1 MLSDLLIGPSSTFQH
16 GNRKLHRRQLP
27 RNLSP
32 VFRIM
37 KRHPAPAERNHTL
50 RDPLIRLRI
59 PVPDTSLDQPSQ
71 KPMMLNKRLQKP
83 IHLRQLPAPEH
94 LLLRLL
100 LMLSVDRT
108 HRHHTVDIR
117 HTDRI
122 RPLRHKQSSLT
133 HPISTPY
140 LPVKISMVSHHI
152 RGKKPQ
158 PLRKHP
164 AVLPKSRHPIR
175 RQMKQNRPH
184 IPRQKTGRINI
195 LRNLLLH
202 SNLHTGLDSLHPPLS
217 RRHIPQRQI
226 RIPIQNTRR
235 KLQLNNPAGQI
246 PPRDLTTL
254 LRLPRK
260 IKKLSP
266 RNIPQI
272 HIHKP
277 LNNLPSPPRL
287 KRRIQKRQNHII
299 THTLHS
305 PPKPRQP
312 PKDHPQNQTN
322 KPPKPSHKP
331 HQHTS
336 EAHHTPLINTHPK
349 LISQV
354 TSAHIRSSSHNPHH
368 HTSEALLSSPTKQ
381 SPKLRISIN
390 QSIRPTI
397 FFHNYNPKYSK
408 NKFKYYTKTPHPIQN
423 SLYPQ
428 SPHDKTQKTHPTHIQ
443 RSADATPFPNTPQGN
458 SAPAAIQRSADSPP
472 PPGKPPLPHTPKPE
486 RTDCQQGGCMVG
498 TRCVGVS
505 RWSYLAPEA
514 PGGKVLCGHKPQSK
528 PHLSEP
534 GTHQRT
540 WRVMGRP
547 ARQAPQT
554 PSMTRRNDR
563 TRHDHA
569 AAPLA
574 DCPFVPPFIPQKK
587 SPQAQTPRN
596 SPKTKQHHLLRSFL
610 SSLSSRSAR
619 AFSLNVFTLSSLRPC
634 SIP

>member
-1 MLSDLLIGPSSTFQH
+1 
-16 GNRKLHRRQLP
+16 
-27 RNLSP
+27 
-32 VFRIM
+32 
-37 KRHPAPAERNHTL
+37 
-50 RDPLIRLRI
+50 
-59 PVPDTSLDQPSQ
+59 
-71 KPMMLNKRLQKP
+71 MMLNKRLQKP

-94 LLLRLL
+94 LLLCLL
-100 LMLSVDRT
+100 LMLPVDRT
-108 HRHHTVDIR
+108 HRHHTMDIR

-122 RPLRHKQSSLT
+122 RPLRHKQSSLP

-140 LPVKISMVSHHI
+140 LPVKISMVRHHI

-202 SNLHTGLDSLHPPLS
+202 SNLHTGLDPLHPPLS

-299 THTLHS
+299 THTTHS

-312 PKDHPQNQTN
+312 PKDRPQNQTT

-349 LISQV
+349 LFSQATSTHIRSSSLKPHQHTSEAYLSTLISTHPKLFSQPS
-354 TSAHIRSSSHNPHH
+354 SAHIRSSSLKSHISTHPKLISQPSSAHIRSSSLKPHQ

-390 QSIRPTI
+390 QSISQPIRPTI
-397 FFHNYNPKYSK
+397 FFHNYNPKSSK
-408 NKFKYYTKTPHPIQN
+408 NKFKYYTKTLQYIQT
-423 SLYPQ
+423 SLY
-428 SPHDKTQKTHPTHIQ
+428 SPIPSRQTAKKLTPPTSSAAPMPHHLPADHKETQPLQ
-443 RSADATPFPNTPQGN
+443 PSSAALMAHPFPANH
-458 SAPAAIQRSADSPP
+458 
-472 PPGKPPLPHTPKPE
+472 HTSHPKN
-486 RTDCQQGGCMVG
+486 QNG
-498 TRCVGVS
+498 
-505 RWSYLAPEA
+505 
-514 PGGKVLCGHKPQSK
+514 
-528 PHLSEP
+528 
-534 GTHQRT
+534 
-540 WRVMGRP
+540 
-547 ARQAPQT
+547 QT
-554 PSMTRRNDR
+554 ASG
-563 TRHDHA
+563 A
-569 AAPLA
+569 AAWSGPGA
-574 DCPFVPPFIPQKK
+574 
-587 SPQAQTPRN
+587 SE
-596 SPKTKQHHLLRSFL
+596 
-610 SSLSSRSAR
+610 
-619 AFSLNVFTLSSLRPC
+619 
-634 SIP
+634 

>member
-1 MLSDLLIGPSSTFQH
+1 MFY
-16 GNRKLHRRQLP
+16 
-27 RNLSP
+27 
-32 VFRIM
+32 
-37 KRHPAPAERNHTL
+37 
-50 RDPLIRLRI
+50 
-59 PVPDTSLDQPSQ
+59 
-71 KPMMLNKRLQKP
+71 LNG
-83 IHLRQLPAPEH
+83 ID

-100 LMLSVDRT
+100 LMLPIDRT

-122 RPLRHKQSSLT
+122 RPIRHKQSSLP

-140 LPVKISMVSHHI
+140 LPVKISMVRHHI

-322 KPPKPSHKP
+322 KPPKPSHRP

-349 LISQV
+349 LISQA
-354 TSAHIRSSSHNPHH
+354 TSAHIQSSSLKSHK
-368 HTSEALLSSPTKQ
+368 TV
-381 SPKLRISIN
+381 
-390 QSIRPTI
+390 
-397 FFHNYNPKYSK
+397 
-408 NKFKYYTKTPHPIQN
+408 TKTPDINQPVN
-423 SLYPQ
+423 Q
-428 SPHDKTQKTHPTHIQ
+428 STNQANHL
-443 RSADATPFPNTPQGN
+443 FP
-458 SAPAAIQRSADSPP
+458 
-472 PPGKPPLPHTPKPE
+472 
-486 RTDCQQGGCMVG
+486 
-498 TRCVGVS
+498 
-505 RWSYLAPEA
+505 
-514 PGGKVLCGHKPQSK
+514 
-528 PHLSEP
+528 
-534 GTHQRT
+534 
-540 WRVMGRP
+540 
-547 ARQAPQT
+547 
-554 PSMTRRNDR
+554 
-563 TRHDHA
+563 
-569 AAPLA
+569 
-574 DCPFVPPFIPQKK
+574 
-587 SPQAQTPRN
+587 
-596 SPKTKQHHLLRSFL
+596 
-610 SSLSSRSAR
+610 
-619 AFSLNVFTLSSLRPC
+619 
-634 SIP
+634 

>member
-1 MLSDLLIGPSSTFQH
+1 MLSYILIAPSPTCQH

-37 KRHPAPAERNHTL
+37 KRHPAPAERNHPF
-50 RDPLIRLRI
+50 RDTLIRLRI
-59 PVPDTSLDQPSQ
+59 PIPDTSLDQPPQ

-100 LMLSVDRT
+100 LMLSVYRT

-195 LRNLLLH
+195 RRNLFLH
-202 SNLHTGLDSLHPPLS
+202 SQLQTGLDSLHPPLS

-235 KLQLNNPAGQI
+235 KPQLNNPAGQI
-246 PPRDLTTL
+246 PSRDLTTL
-254 LRLPRK
+254 LSPPRK

-299 THTLHS
+299 TQTTHS
-305 PPKPRQP
+305 PSKTQAAPKRP
-312 PKDHPQNQTN
+312 PSKPNQQTSDTLTQATSTHIRS
-322 KPPKPSHKP
+322 PSHTPHQHTSEAHLSSHISIHPKLISQATSAHIRCSSLNPHQHTSEAHLSSHISIHPKLISQATSAYIRSSSLKP

-336 EAHHTPLINTHPK
+336 EALLSSHISVHPK
-349 LISQV
+349 LFSQA
-354 TSAHIRSSSHNPHH
+354 TSAYIRSSSLKSHKTVTRTPD
-368 HTSEALLSSPTKQ
+368 
-381 SPKLRISIN
+381 IN
-390 QSIRPTI
+390 QSVNQSGQPSFSII
-397 FFHNYNPKYSK
+397 I
-408 NKFKYYTKTPHPIQN
+408 IQN
-423 SLYPQ
+423 PPKINLNITQKHYNISKPASIPQ
-428 SPHDKTQKTHPTHIQ
+428 SPHDK
-443 RSADATPFPNTPQGN
+443 
-458 SAPAAIQRSADSPP
+458 
-472 PPGKPPLPHTPKPE
+472 
-486 RTDCQQGGCMVG
+486 
-498 TRCVGVS
+498 
-505 RWSYLAPEA
+505 
-514 PGGKVLCGHKPQSK
+514 
-528 PHLSEP
+528 
-534 GTHQRT
+534 
-540 WRVMGRP
+540 
-547 ARQAPQT
+547 
-554 PSMTRRNDR
+554 
-563 TRHDHA
+563 
-569 AAPLA
+569 
-574 DCPFVPPFIPQKK
+574 PQK
-587 SPQAQTPRN
+587 N
-596 SPKTKQHHLLRSFL
+596 SPHPHPAQRRCHTISQHTTKKL
-610 SSLSSRSAR
+610 S
-619 AFSLNVFTLSSLRPC
+619 PC
-634 SIP
+634 SHTAQR

>member
-1 MLSDLLIGPSSTFQH
+1 MLSDLLIGPSPTCQH
-16 GNRKLHRRQLP
+16 GNRKLHR
-27 RNLSP
+27 
-32 VFRIM
+32 
-37 KRHPAPAERNHTL
+37 
-50 RDPLIRLRI
+50 
-59 PVPDTSLDQPSQ
+59 
-71 KPMMLNKRLQKP
+71 
-83 IHLRQLPAPEH
+83 RQLPAPEH

-100 LMLSVDRT
+100 LMLSVYRT
-108 HRHHTVDIR
+108 HRHHTMDIR

-299 THTLHS
+299 TQTTHS
-305 PPKPRQP
+305 PSKTQAAPKRP
-312 PKDHPQNQTN
+312 PSKPNQ
-322 KPPKPSHKP
+322 
-331 HQHTS
+331 QTS
-336 EAHHTPLINTHPK
+336 EALTQATSTHIRSP
-349 LISQV
+349 
-354 TSAHIRSSSHNPHH
+354 THIRSSSLNPHQ
-368 HTSEALLSSPTKQ
+368 HTSEALLSSHTKQ

-390 QSIRPTI
+390 QSISQPIRPTI

-428 SPHDKTQKTHPTHIQ
+428 SPHDK
-443 RSADATPFPNTPQGN
+443 
-458 SAPAAIQRSADSPP
+458 
-472 PPGKPPLPHTPKPE
+472 
-486 RTDCQQGGCMVG
+486 
-498 TRCVGVS
+498 
-505 RWSYLAPEA
+505 
-514 PGGKVLCGHKPQSK
+514 
-528 PHLSEP
+528 
-534 GTHQRT
+534 
-540 WRVMGRP
+540 
-547 ARQAPQT
+547 
-554 PSMTRRNDR
+554 
-563 TRHDHA
+563 
-569 AAPLA
+569 
-574 DCPFVPPFIPQKK
+574 PQK
-587 SPQAQTPRN
+587 N
-596 SPKTKQHHLLRSFL
+596 SPHPHPAQRRCHTISQHTTKKL
-610 SSLSSRSAR
+610 S
-619 AFSLNVFTLSSLRPC
+619 PC
-634 SIP
+634 SHPAQR

>member
-1 MLSDLLIGPSSTFQH
+1 MLSDLLIGPSPTCQH

-59 PVPDTSLDQPSQ
+59 PVPDTGLDQPPQ

-100 LMLSVDRT
+100 LMLPIDRT

-122 RPLRHKQSSLT
+122 RPIRHKQSSLP

-140 LPVKISMVSHHI
+140 LPVKISMVRHHI

-202 SNLHTGLDSLHPPLS
+202 SNLHTGLDPLHPPLS

-299 THTLHS
+299 THTTLSLQNPGS
-305 PPKPRQP
+305 PQKTTLKTKPTNLRSPHTSHINTHPKPIT
-312 PKDHPQNQTN
+312 HPSSTHIR
-322 KPPKPSHKP
+322 SSSLKP

-336 EAHHTPLINTHPK
+336 EALLSSHISTHPK
-349 LISQV
+349 LFSQA
-354 TSAHIRSSSHNPHH
+354 TSAYIRSSSLKSHK
-368 HTSEALLSSPTKQ
+368 TV
-381 SPKLRISIN
+381 
-390 QSIRPTI
+390 
-397 FFHNYNPKYSK
+397 
-408 NKFKYYTKTPHPIQN
+408 TKTPDINQPVN
-423 SLYPQ
+423 Q
-428 SPHDKTQKTHPTHIQ
+428 STNQANHL
-443 RSADATPFPNTPQGN
+443 FP
-458 SAPAAIQRSADSPP
+458 
-472 PPGKPPLPHTPKPE
+472 
-486 RTDCQQGGCMVG
+486 
-498 TRCVGVS
+498 
-505 RWSYLAPEA
+505 
-514 PGGKVLCGHKPQSK
+514 
-528 PHLSEP
+528 
-534 GTHQRT
+534 
-540 WRVMGRP
+540 
-547 ARQAPQT
+547 
-554 PSMTRRNDR
+554 
-563 TRHDHA
+563 
-569 AAPLA
+569 
-574 DCPFVPPFIPQKK
+574 
-587 SPQAQTPRN
+587 
-596 SPKTKQHHLLRSFL
+596 
-610 SSLSSRSAR
+610 
-619 AFSLNVFTLSSLRPC
+619 
-634 SIP
+634 

>member
-1 MLSDLLIGPSSTFQH
+1 MLSDLLIGSSSTCQH

-122 RPLRHKQSSLT
+122 RPLRHKQSSLP

-140 LPVKISMVSHHI
+140 LPVKISMVRHHI

-202 SNLHTGLDSLHPPLS
+202 SNLHTGLDPLHPPLS

-246 PPRDLTTL
+246 PPRYLTTL

-277 LNNLPSPPRL
+277 L
-287 KRRIQKRQNHII
+287 
-299 THTLHS
+299 
-305 PPKPRQP
+305 
-312 PKDHPQNQTN
+312 
-322 KPPKPSHKP
+322 
-331 HQHTS
+331 
-336 EAHHTPLINTHPK
+336 INTHPK
-349 LISQV
+349 LISQA
-354 TSAHIRSSSHNPHH
+354 TSAYIRSSSLKSHH
-368 HTSEALLSSPTKQ
+368 HTSEALLSSHISTH
-381 SPKLRISIN
+381 PKLFSQATSAHIRSSSLKSHQRTSEALLSSHISIHPKLFSQVTSAYIRSSSLKSHKTVTKTLDIN
-390 QSIRPTI
+390 QSV
-397 FFHNYNPKYSK
+397 N
-408 NKFKYYTKTPHPIQN
+408 
-423 SLYPQ
+423 Q
-428 SPHDKTQKTHPTHIQ
+428 STNQANHL
-443 RSADATPFPNTPQGN
+443 FP
-458 SAPAAIQRSADSPP
+458 
-472 PPGKPPLPHTPKPE
+472 
-486 RTDCQQGGCMVG
+486 
-498 TRCVGVS
+498 
-505 RWSYLAPEA
+505 
-514 PGGKVLCGHKPQSK
+514 
-528 PHLSEP
+528 
-534 GTHQRT
+534 
-540 WRVMGRP
+540 
-547 ARQAPQT
+547 
-554 PSMTRRNDR
+554 
-563 TRHDHA
+563 
-569 AAPLA
+569 
-574 DCPFVPPFIPQKK
+574 
-587 SPQAQTPRN
+587 
-596 SPKTKQHHLLRSFL
+596 
-610 SSLSSRSAR
+610 
-619 AFSLNVFTLSSLRPC
+619 
-634 SIP
+634 

>member
-1 MLSDLLIGPSSTFQH
+1 MLSDLLIGPSPTCQH

-59 PVPDTSLDQPSQ
+59 PVPDTSLDQPPQ

-94 LLLRLL
+94 LLLCLL

-122 RPLRHKQSSLT
+122 RPLRHKQSSLP

-140 LPVKISMVSHHI
+140 LPVKISMVRHHI

-202 SNLHTGLDSLHPPLS
+202 SNLHTGLDPLHPPLS

-299 THTLHS
+299 THKTHS

-312 PKDHPQNQTN
+312 SQKRPPSKPNQHTSEAITQ
-322 KPPKPSHKP
+322 PSSTHIRSPSHNPHQHTSEAHLSSHINIHPKLFSQVPSAHIRSSSLKPHQHTSEALLSSHISTHPKLITHPSSTHIRSSSLKP

-349 LISQV
+349 LFSQV
-354 TSAHIRSSSHNPHH
+354 PQNSHQNSGYQSTSQSVNQSGQPYFSIIIIQNTPKINLNITQKH
-368 HTSEALLSSPTKQ
+368 HTLSKTA
-381 SPKLRISIN
+381 SI
-390 QSIRPTI
+390 
-397 FFHNYNPKYSK
+397 
-408 NKFKYYTKTPHPIQN
+408 
-423 SLYPQ
+423 PQ
-428 SPHDKTQKTHPTHIQ
+428 SPHDKSPKTHPTHIQ
-443 RSADATPFPNTPQGN
+443 RSADALPPPGTSQGN
-458 SAPAAIQRSADSPP
+458 SAPAAIQRSADGPP
-472 PPGKPPLPHTPKPE
+472 PPGKPPHLTPPKT
-486 RTDCQQGGCMVG
+486 RTDRLPAGRLHGRDPV
-498 TRCVGVS
+498 R
-505 RWSYLAPEA
+505 R
-514 PGGKVLCGHKPQSK
+514 SK
-528 PHLSEP
+528 PLVIL
-534 GTHQRT
+534 G
-540 WRVMGRP
+540 
-547 ARQAPQT
+547 A
-554 PSMTRRNDR
+554 
-563 TRHDHA
+563 
-569 AAPLA
+569 
-574 DCPFVPPFIPQKK
+574 
-587 SPQAQTPRN
+587 
-596 SPKTKQHHLLRSFL
+596 
-610 SSLSSRSAR
+610 
-619 AFSLNVFTLSSLRPC
+619 
-634 SIP
+634 

>member
-1 MLSDLLIGPSSTFQH
+1 MLSYLLIAPSPTCQH

-37 KRHPAPAERNHTL
+37 KRHPAPAERNHPF
-50 RDPLIRLRI
+50 RDTLIRLRI
-59 PVPDTSLDQPSQ
+59 PIPDTSLDQPPQ

-100 LMLSVDRT
+100 LMLSVYRT

-140 LPVKISMVSHHI
+140 LSVKISMVSHHI

-195 LRNLLLH
+195 RRNLFLH
-202 SNLHTGLDSLHPPLS
+202 SQLQTGLDSLHPPLS

-235 KLQLNNPAGQI
+235 KPQLNNPAGQI

-254 LRLPRK
+254 LSPPRK

-299 THTLHS
+299 TQTTHS
-305 PPKPRQP
+305 PSKTQAAPKKTTLKTRPTQTSEVHTAPASTHIRRP
-312 PKDHPQNQTN
+312 SLKPLICTLPKLTQ
-322 KPPKPSHKP
+322 SL

-336 EAHHTPLINTHPK
+336 AVLH
-349 LISQV
+349 
-354 TSAHIRSSSHNPHH
+354 SS
-368 HTSEALLSSPTKQ
+368 LSSVHFQRPSLKPHKKVTIT
-381 SPKLRISIN
+381 PDIN
-390 QSIRPTI
+390 QPIRPTI
-397 FFHNYNPKYSK
+397 FFHNYNPKSPK
-408 NKFKYYTKTPHPIQN
+408 NKFKYYTKT
-423 SLYPQ
+423 L
-428 SPHDKTQKTHPTHIQ
+428 QKTLQHIHP
-443 RSADATPFPNTPQGN
+443 SADAPHPSNHKETQPLQPS
-458 SAPAAIQRSADSPP
+458 SAALMAH
-472 PPGKPPLPHTPKPE
+472 PLPVNHHTSHP
-486 RTDCQQGGCMVG
+486 
-498 TRCVGVS
+498 
-505 RWSYLAPEA
+505 
-514 PGGKVLCGHKPQSK
+514 
-528 PHLSEP
+528 
-534 GTHQRT
+534 
-540 WRVMGRP
+540 
-547 ARQAPQT
+547 
-554 PSMTRRNDR
+554 
-563 TRHDHA
+563 
-569 AAPLA
+569 
-574 DCPFVPPFIPQKK
+574 
-587 SPQAQTPRN
+587 
-596 SPKTKQHHLLRSFL
+596 
-610 SSLSSRSAR
+610 
-619 AFSLNVFTLSSLRPC
+619 
-634 SIP
+634 

>member
-1 MLSDLLIGPSSTFQH
+1 MLSYLLIAPSPTCQH

-37 KRHPAPAERNHTL
+37 KRHPAPAERNHPF
-50 RDPLIRLRI
+50 RDTLIRLRI
-59 PVPDTSLDQPSQ
+59 SIPDTSLDQPSQ

-108 HRHHTVDIR
+108 HRHHTMDIR

-254 LRLPRK
+254 L
-260 IKKLSP
+260 
-266 RNIPQI
+266 
-272 HIHKP
+272 
-277 LNNLPSPPRL
+277 
-287 KRRIQKRQNHII
+287 
-299 THTLHS
+299 
-305 PPKPRQP
+305 
-312 PKDHPQNQTN
+312 
-322 KPPKPSHKP
+322 
-331 HQHTS
+331 
-336 EAHHTPLINTHPK
+336 A
-349 LISQV
+349 
-354 TSAHIRSSSHNPHH
+354 
-368 HTSEALLSSPTKQ
+368 
-381 SPKLRISIN
+381 
-390 QSIRPTI
+390 
-397 FFHNYNPKYSK
+397 
-408 NKFKYYTKTPHPIQN
+408 
-423 SLYPQ
+423 
-428 SPHDKTQKTHPTHIQ
+428 
-443 RSADATPFPNTPQGN
+443 
-458 SAPAAIQRSADSPP
+458 
-472 PPGKPPLPHTPKPE
+472 
-486 RTDCQQGGCMVG
+486 
-498 TRCVGVS
+498 
-505 RWSYLAPEA
+505 
-514 PGGKVLCGHKPQSK
+514 
-528 PHLSEP
+528 
-534 GTHQRT
+534 
-540 WRVMGRP
+540 
-547 ARQAPQT
+547 
-554 PSMTRRNDR
+554 
-563 TRHDHA
+563 
-569 AAPLA
+569 
-574 DCPFVPPFIPQKK
+574 CPVK
-587 SPQAQTPRN
+587 
-596 SPKTKQHHLLRSFL
+596 
-610 SSLSSRSAR
+610 
-619 AFSLNVFTLSSLRPC
+619 
-634 SIP
+634 

>member
-1 MLSDLLIGPSSTFQH
+1 MLSYLLIAPSPTCQH

-37 KRHPAPAERNHTL
+37 KRHPAPAERNHPF
-50 RDPLIRLRI
+50 RDTLIRLRI
-59 PVPDTSLDQPSQ
+59 SIPDTSLDQPPQ

-100 LMLSVDRT
+100 LMLSVYRT
-108 HRHHTVDIR
+108 HRHHTMDIR

-164 AVLPKSRHPIR
+164 AVLPKSRHLIR

-195 LRNLLLH
+195 RRNLFLH
-202 SNLHTGLDSLHPPLS
+202 SQLQTGLDSLHPPLS

-235 KLQLNNPAGQI
+235 KPQLNNPAGQI

-254 LRLPRK
+254 LSPPRK

-272 HIHKP
+272 KTQAAPKKTTLKTRPTQTSEALHPSHINTHPKP
-277 LNNLPSPPRL
+277 
-287 KRRIQKRQNHII
+287 I
-299 THTLHS
+299 TH
-305 PPKPRQP
+305 
-312 PKDHPQNQTN
+312 
-322 KPPKPSHKP
+322 PSSIHIRSSSLKP

-336 EAHHTPLINTHPK
+336 EAHLSTLISTHPKLISQPSSAYIRSSSLKPHQRTSEALLSSHISTHPK

-354 TSAHIRSSSHNPHH
+354 PQNSHQNSGYQSTIQPVNQSGQPSFSIIIIQNPPKINLNITQKH
-368 HTSEALLSSPTKQ
+368 HTLSKTASIPNPPTTP
-381 SPKLRISIN
+381 PK
-390 QSIRPTI
+390 
-397 FFHNYNPKYSK
+397 
-408 NKFKYYTKTPHPIQN
+408 
-423 SLYPQ
+423 
-428 SPHDKTQKTHPTHIQ
+428 KTHPTHIQ
-443 RSADATPFPNTPQGN
+443 RSADATPPPGTSQVN
-458 SAPAAIQRSADSPP
+458 SAPAAIQRSVDGPP
-472 PPGKPPLPHTPKPE
+472 PSRQTTTPHTSQKPE
-486 RTDCQQGGCMVG
+486 RTDCQRGGCMVG

-514 PGGKVLCGHKPQSK
+514 PG
-528 PHLSEP
+528 ETTAP
-534 GTHQRT
+534 GTTLQPPR
-540 WRVMGRP
+540 W
-547 ARQAPQT
+547 QT
-554 PSMTRRNDR
+554 VRSS
-563 TRHDHA
+563 
-569 AAPLA
+569 L
-574 DCPFVPPFIPQKK
+574 PPFIPQKK
-587 SPQAQTPRN
+587 SPQAQTPGN
-596 SPKTKQHHLLRSFL
+596 SPKTKQHHLPLRNFL
-610 SSLSSRSAR
+610 SSLSNRSAR

>member
-1 MLSDLLIGPSSTFQH
+1 
-16 GNRKLHRRQLP
+16 
-27 RNLSP
+27 
-32 VFRIM
+32 
-37 KRHPAPAERNHTL
+37 
-50 RDPLIRLRI
+50 
-59 PVPDTSLDQPSQ
+59 
-71 KPMMLNKRLQKP
+71 MMLNKRLQKP
-83 IHLRQLPAPEH
+83 IHLRQLSAPEH

-122 RPLRHKQSSLT
+122 RPLRHKQSSLP

-202 SNLHTGLDSLHPPLS
+202 SQLHTGLDSLHPPLS
-217 RRHIPQRQI
+217 RRHIPQSQI

-277 LNNLPSPPRL
+277 LNNLPSPHTS
-287 KRRIQKRQNHII
+287 HITTHPKPI
-299 THTLHS
+299 TH
-305 PPKPRQP
+305 
-312 PKDHPQNQTN
+312 
-322 KPPKPSHKP
+322 PSSTHIRSSSLKP

-336 EAHHTPLINTHPK
+336 EAHLSTLISTHPK

-354 TSAHIRSSSHNPHH
+354 PQNSHQNSGYQSTS
-368 HTSEALLSSPTKQ
+368 Q
-381 SPKLRISIN
+381 SVN
-390 QSIRPTI
+390 QSGQPSFSII
-397 FFHNYNPKYSK
+397 I
-408 NKFKYYTKTPHPIQN
+408 IQN
-423 SLYPQ
+423 TPKINLNITQKHLTLSKTASIPQ
-428 SPHDKTQKTHPTHIQ
+428 SPHDKSQKAHPTHIQ
-443 RSADATPFPNTPQGN
+443 RSADA
-458 SAPAAIQRSADSPP
+458 PP
-472 PPGKPPLPHTPKPE
+472 
-486 RTDCQQGGCMVG
+486 
-498 TRCVGVS
+498 
-505 RWSYLAPEA
+505 RW
-514 PGGKVLCGHKPQSK
+514 
-528 PHLSEP
+528 
-534 GTHQRT
+534 
-540 WRVMGRP
+540 
-547 ARQAPQT
+547 
-554 PSMTRRNDR
+554 
-563 TRHDHA
+563 
-569 AAPLA
+569 
-574 DCPFVPPFIPQKK
+574 
-587 SPQAQTPRN
+587 
-596 SPKTKQHHLLRSFL
+596 
-610 SSLSSRSAR
+610 
-619 AFSLNVFTLSSLRPC
+619 
-634 SIP
+634 

>member
-1 MLSDLLIGPSSTFQH
+1 MLSDLLIGPSPTCQH

-59 PVPDTSLDQPSQ
+59 PIPDTCLDQPPQ

-94 LLLRLL
+94 LLLCLL
-100 LMLSVDRT
+100 LMLPVDRT

-122 RPLRHKQSSLT
+122 RPLRHKQSSLP

-140 LPVKISMVSHHI
+140 LPVKISMVRHHI

-175 RQMKQNRPH
+175 RQMKQNRSH

-299 THTLHS
+299 THTTLSLQNPGS
-305 PPKPRQP
+305 PQKTTLKTKPTNLRSPHTSHINTHPKPIT
-312 PKDHPQNQTN
+312 HPSSTHIR
-322 KPPKPSHKP
+322 SSSLKP

-336 EAHHTPLINTHPK
+336 EAHLSSHISVHPK
-349 LISQV
+349 LFSQA
-354 TSAHIRSSSHNPHH
+354 TLAYIRSSSLKSHQR
-368 HTSEALLSSPTKQ
+368 TSEALLSSHI
-381 SPKLRISIN
+381 SIHPKLFSQVPQNSHQNSGYQSTSQSVN
-390 QSIRPTI
+390 QSGQPSFSIIIIQNTPKINLNITQKHHTLSKTASI
-397 FFHNYNPKYSK
+397 PNPL
-408 NKFKYYTKTPHPIQN
+408 TTPHPKN
-423 SLYPQ
+423 
-428 SPHDKTQKTHPTHIQ
+428 SPHPHPAQ
-443 RSADATPFPNTPQGN
+443 R
-458 SAPAAIQRSADSPP
+458 RY
-472 PPGKPPLPHTPKPE
+472 HTISQHTTK
-486 RTDCQQGGCMVG
+486 
-498 TRCVGVS
+498 
-505 RWSYLAPEA
+505 
-514 PGGKVLCGHKPQSK
+514 K
-528 PHLSEP
+528 LS
-534 GTHQRT
+534 
-540 WRVMGRP
+540 
-547 ARQAPQT
+547 
-554 PSMTRRNDR
+554 
-563 TRHDHA
+563 
-569 AAPLA
+569 
-574 DCPFVPPFIPQKK
+574 
-587 SPQAQTPRN
+587 
-596 SPKTKQHHLLRSFL
+596 
-610 SSLSSRSAR
+610 
-619 AFSLNVFTLSSLRPC
+619 PC
-634 SIP
+634 SHPAQR

>member
-1 MLSDLLIGPSSTFQH
+1 MLSYLLIAPSPTCQH

-59 PVPDTSLDQPSQ
+59 PVPDTSLDQPPQ

-100 LMLSVDRT
+100 LMLSVYRT
-108 HRHHTVDIR
+108 HRHHTMDIR

-164 AVLPKSRHPIR
+164 AVLPKSRHLIR

-195 LRNLLLH
+195 RRNLFLH
-202 SNLHTGLDSLHPPLS
+202 SQLQTGLDSLHPPLS

-235 KLQLNNPAGQI
+235 KPQLNNPAGQI

-254 LRLPRK
+254 LSPPRK

-299 THTLHS
+299 THTTHS

-336 EAHHTPLINTHPK
+336 EAHHTTLINTHPK
-349 LISQV
+349 LTSQV
-354 TSAHIRSSSHNPHH
+354 TSTYTRSSSLNPHQHTSEAHLSTLISIHPKLFSQATSAYIRSSSLKPHQ
-368 HTSEALLSSPTKQ
+368 HTSEAHLSSHTKQ

-390 QSIRPTI
+390 QSISQSVNQSGQPSFSI
-397 FFHNYNPKYSK
+397 II
-408 NKFKYYTKTPHPIQN
+408 IQN
-423 SLYPQ
+423 TPKINLNITQKHHTLSKTASIPQ
-428 SPHDKTQKTHPTHIQ
+428 SPHDKSQKTHPTHIQ
-443 RSADATPFPNTPQGN
+443 RSADATPPPGTSQGN
-458 SAPAAIQRSADSPP
+458 SAPAAIQHSVDGPP
-472 PPGKPPLPHTPKPE
+472 PSRQTTTPHTPKNQNGQ
-486 RTDCQQGGCMVG
+486 TASG
-498 TRCVGVS
+498 TAA
-505 RWSYLAPEA
+505 WSG
-514 PGGKVLCGHKPQSK
+514 PGA
-528 PHLSEP
+528 SE
-534 GTHQRT
+534 
-540 WRVMGRP
+540 
-547 ARQAPQT
+547 
-554 PSMTRRNDR
+554 
-563 TRHDHA
+563 
-569 AAPLA
+569 
-574 DCPFVPPFIPQKK
+574 
-587 SPQAQTPRN
+587 
-596 SPKTKQHHLLRSFL
+596 
-610 SSLSSRSAR
+610 
-619 AFSLNVFTLSSLRPC
+619 
-634 SIP
+634 

>member
-1 MLSDLLIGPSSTFQH
+1 MLSDLLIGPSPTCQH
-16 GNRKLHRRQLP
+16 SNRKLHRRQLP

-59 PVPDTSLDQPSQ
+59 PVPDTSFDQPPQ
-71 KPMMLNKRLQKP
+71 KPMMLNKRLQKT

-94 LLLRLL
+94 LLLCLL
-100 LMLSVDRT
+100 LMLPVDRT

-122 RPLRHKQSSLT
+122 RPLRHKQSSLP

-140 LPVKISMVSHHI
+140 LPVKISMVRHHI

-202 SNLHTGLDSLHPPLS
+202 SNLHTGLDPLHPPLS

-260 IKKLSP
+260 IKKLSL
-266 RNIPQI
+266 RNISQI

-299 THTLHS
+299 THTTLSLQNPGS
-305 PPKPRQP
+305 PQKTTLKTKP
-312 PKDHPQNQTN
+312 TN
-322 KPPKPSHKP
+322 LRSP
-331 HQHTS
+331 HTS
-336 EAHHTPLINTHPK
+336 HINTHPK
-349 LISQV
+349 PITHPSS
-354 TSAHIRSSSHNPHH
+354 THIRSSSLKSHK
-368 HTSEALLSSPTKQ
+368 TVTKT
-381 SPKLRISIN
+381 PDIN
-390 QSIRPTI
+390 QPVNQSISQPIRPTI

-408 NKFKYYTKTPHPIQN
+408 NKFKYYTKTPHSIQN

-428 SPHDKTQKTHPTHIQ
+428 SPHDTPQKNSPHPHPTQ
-443 RSADATPFPNTPQGN
+443 R
-458 SAPAAIQRSADSPP
+458 RC
-472 PPGKPPLPHTPKPE
+472 HTISQHTTK
-486 RTDCQQGGCMVG
+486 
-498 TRCVGVS
+498 
-505 RWSYLAPEA
+505 
-514 PGGKVLCGHKPQSK
+514 K
-528 PHLSEP
+528 LS
-534 GTHQRT
+534 
-540 WRVMGRP
+540 
-547 ARQAPQT
+547 
-554 PSMTRRNDR
+554 
-563 TRHDHA
+563 
-569 AAPLA
+569 
-574 DCPFVPPFIPQKK
+574 
-587 SPQAQTPRN
+587 
-596 SPKTKQHHLLRSFL
+596 
-610 SSLSSRSAR
+610 
-619 AFSLNVFTLSSLRPC
+619 PC
-634 SIP
+634 SHPAQR

>member
-1 MLSDLLIGPSSTFQH
+1 MLSDLLIGPSSTCQH

-122 RPLRHKQSSLT
+122 RPLRHKQSSLP

-195 LRNLLLH
+195 LRNLLH
-202 SNLHTGLDSLHPPLS
+202 SQLHTGLDSLHPPLS
-217 RRHIPQRQI
+217 RRHIPQSQI

-299 THTLHS
+299 THTTHS

-312 PKDHPQNQTN
+312 PKTTLKTKPTN
-322 KPPKPSHKP
+322 
-331 HQHTS
+331 
-336 EAHHTPLINTHPK
+336 LY
-349 LISQV
+349 
-354 TSAHIRSSSHNPHH
+354 
-368 HTSEALLSSPTKQ
+368 
-381 SPKLRISIN
+381 
-390 QSIRPTI
+390 
-397 FFHNYNPKYSK
+397 HNYNPKSPK
-408 NKFKYYTKTPHPIQN
+408 NKFKYYTKTPAP
-423 SLYPQ
+423 P
-428 SPHDKTQKTHPTHIQ
+428 PHTQHIQ
-443 RSADATPFPNTPQGN
+443 RSADGT
-458 SAPAAIQRSADSPP
+458 P
-472 PPGKPPLPHTPKPE
+472 PPGSPQENSTSHSQKTE
-486 RTDCQQGGCMVG
+486 RTDCQPSHKK
-498 TRCVGVS
+498 R
-505 RWSYLAPEA
+505 A
-514 PGGKVLCGHKPQSK
+514 PGPNTQELSQNQTTSSTPPQ
-528 PHLSEP
+528 L
-534 GTHQRT
+534 
-540 WRVMGRP
+540 
-547 ARQAPQT
+547 PQL
-554 PSMTRRNDR
+554 PLQPIRTRRY
-563 TRHDHA
+563 
-569 AAPLA
+569 
-574 DCPFVPPFIPQKK
+574 
-587 SPQAQTPRN
+587 
-596 SPKTKQHHLLRSFL
+596 
-610 SSLSSRSAR
+610 
-619 AFSLNVFTLSSLRPC
+619 
-634 SIP
+634 

>member
-1 MLSDLLIGPSSTFQH
+1 MLSDLLIGPSPTCQH

-59 PVPDTSLDQPSQ
+59 PVPDTGLDQHPQ

-83 IHLRQLPAPEH
+83 IHLRQIPAPEH
-94 LLLRLL
+94 LLLCLL

-122 RPLRHKQSSLT
+122 RPLRHKQSSLP

-140 LPVKISMVSHHI
+140 LPVKISMVRHHI

-202 SNLHTGLDSLHPPLS
+202 SNLHTGLDPLHPPLS

-305 PPKPRQP
+305 PPKPKPRQP
-312 PKDHPQNQTN
+312 SKRPPSKPNQQTSEALTQATSTHIRS
-322 KPPKPSHKP
+322 PSHTPHQHTSEALLSSHISIHPKLFSQATSAHIRSSSLKP

-336 EAHHTPLINTHPK
+336 EA
-349 LISQV
+349 
-354 TSAHIRSSSHNPHH
+354 
-368 HTSEALLSSPTKQ
+368 LLSSHTKQ

-390 QSIRPTI
+390 QSISQPIRPTI
-397 FFHNYNPKYSK
+397 FFHNYNPKSSK
-408 NKFKYYTKTPHPIQN
+408 NKFKYYTKTLQYIQT
-423 SLYPQ
+423 SLY
-428 SPHDKTQKTHPTHIQ
+428 SPIPSRQTAKKLTPSTSSAAPMPHHLPTHHKETQ
-443 RSADATPFPNTPQGN
+443 PLQPYSAALMSHPFPANH
-458 SAPAAIQRSADSPP
+458 
-472 PPGKPPLPHTPKPE
+472 HTSHPKN
-486 RTDCQQGGCMVG
+486 QNG
-498 TRCVGVS
+498 
-505 RWSYLAPEA
+505 
-514 PGGKVLCGHKPQSK
+514 
-528 PHLSEP
+528 
-534 GTHQRT
+534 
-540 WRVMGRP
+540 
-547 ARQAPQT
+547 QT
-554 PSMTRRNDR
+554 ASG
-563 TRHDHA
+563 A
-569 AAPLA
+569 AAWSGPGA
-574 DCPFVPPFIPQKK
+574 
-587 SPQAQTPRN
+587 SE
-596 SPKTKQHHLLRSFL
+596 
-610 SSLSSRSAR
+610 
-619 AFSLNVFTLSSLRPC
+619 
-634 SIP
+634 

>member
-1 MLSDLLIGPSSTFQH
+1 MLSDLLIGPSPTCQH

-37 KRHPAPAERNHTL
+37 KRHPAPAERNHPF
-50 RDPLIRLRI
+50 RDTLIRLRI
-59 PVPDTSLDQPSQ
+59 PIPDTSLDQPPQ

-100 LMLSVDRT
+100 LMLSVYRT
-108 HRHHTVDIR
+108 HRHHTMDIR

-202 SNLHTGLDSLHPPLS
+202 SNLHTGLDPLHPPLS

-299 THTLHS
+299 THTTHS

-312 PKDHPQNQTN
+312 PKTTLKTKPTN
-322 KPPKPSHKP
+322 
-331 HQHTS
+331 
-336 EAHHTPLINTHPK
+336 LY
-349 LISQV
+349 
-354 TSAHIRSSSHNPHH
+354 
-368 HTSEALLSSPTKQ
+368 
-381 SPKLRISIN
+381 
-390 QSIRPTI
+390 
-397 FFHNYNPKYSK
+397 HNYNPKSPK
-408 NKFKYYTKTPHPIQN
+408 NKFKYYTKTPAP
-423 SLYPQ
+423 P
-428 SPHDKTQKTHPTHIQ
+428 PHTQHIQ
-443 RSADATPFPNTPQGN
+443 RSADGT
-458 SAPAAIQRSADSPP
+458 P
-472 PPGKPPLPHTPKPE
+472 PPGSPQENSTSHSQKTE
-486 RTDCQQGGCMVG
+486 RTDCQPSHKK
-498 TRCVGVS
+498 R
-505 RWSYLAPEA
+505 A
-514 PGGKVLCGHKPQSK
+514 PGPNTQELSQNQTTSSTPPQ
-528 PHLSEP
+528 L
-534 GTHQRT
+534 
-540 WRVMGRP
+540 
-547 ARQAPQT
+547 PQL
-554 PSMTRRNDR
+554 PLQPIRTRRY
-563 TRHDHA
+563 
-569 AAPLA
+569 
-574 DCPFVPPFIPQKK
+574 
-587 SPQAQTPRN
+587 
-596 SPKTKQHHLLRSFL
+596 
-610 SSLSSRSAR
+610 
-619 AFSLNVFTLSSLRPC
+619 
-634 SIP
+634 

>member
-1 MLSDLLIGPSSTFQH
+1 
-16 GNRKLHRRQLP
+16 
-27 RNLSP
+27 
-32 VFRIM
+32 
-37 KRHPAPAERNHTL
+37 
-50 RDPLIRLRI
+50 
-59 PVPDTSLDQPSQ
+59 
-71 KPMMLNKRLQKP
+71 MMLNKRLQKP
-83 IHLRQLPAPEH
+83 IHLRKLPAPEH
-94 LLLRLL
+94 LLLCLL

-122 RPLRHKQSSLT
+122 RSLRHKQSSLP

-140 LPVKISMVSHHI
+140 LPVKISMVRHHI

-195 LRNLLLH
+195 LRNLLFH
-202 SNLHTGLDSLHPPLS
+202 SNLHTGLDPLHPPLS

-312 PKDHPQNQTN
+312 PKRPPS
-322 KPPKPSHKP
+322 KPD
-331 HQHTS
+331 QQTS
-336 EAHHTPLINTHPK
+336 EALHPSHINTHPK
-349 LISQV
+349 PITQPSS
-354 TSAHIRSSSHNPHH
+354 THIRSSSLKSHQR
-368 HTSEALLSSPTKQ
+368 TSEALLSSHISTH
-381 SPKLRISIN
+381 PKLFSQVPQNSHQNSGYQSTSQSVNLN
-390 QSIRPTI
+390 QSGQPSFSII
-397 FFHNYNPKYSK
+397 I
-408 NKFKYYTKTPHPIQN
+408 IQN
-423 SLYPQ
+423 TPKINLNITQKHHTLS
-428 SPHDKTQKTHPTHIQ
+428 KTASIPNPLTTNRKKTHPTHIQ
-443 RSADATPFPNTPQGN
+443 RSADATP
-458 SAPAAIQRSADSPP
+458 
-472 PPGKPPLPHTPKPE
+472 
-486 RTDCQQGGCMVG
+486 
-498 TRCVGVS
+498 
-505 RWSYLAPEA
+505 RW
-514 PGGKVLCGHKPQSK
+514 
-528 PHLSEP
+528 
-534 GTHQRT
+534 
-540 WRVMGRP
+540 
-547 ARQAPQT
+547 
-554 PSMTRRNDR
+554 
-563 TRHDHA
+563 
-569 AAPLA
+569 
-574 DCPFVPPFIPQKK
+574 
-587 SPQAQTPRN
+587 
-596 SPKTKQHHLLRSFL
+596 
-610 SSLSSRSAR
+610 
-619 AFSLNVFTLSSLRPC
+619 
-634 SIP
+634 

>member
-1 MLSDLLIGPSSTFQH
+1 MLSYLLIAPSPTCQH

-37 KRHPAPAERNHTL
+37 KRHPAPAERNHPF
-50 RDPLIRLRI
+50 RDTLIRLRI
-59 PVPDTSLDQPSQ
+59 PIPDTSLD
-71 KPMMLNKRLQKP
+71 
-83 IHLRQLPAPEH
+83 QLPAPEH

-100 LMLSVDRT
+100 LMLSVYRT

-164 AVLPKSRHPIR
+164 AVLPKSRHLIR

-195 LRNLLLH
+195 RRNLFLH
-202 SNLHTGLDSLHPPLS
+202 SQLQTGLDSLHPPLS

-235 KLQLNNPAGQI
+235 KPQLNNPAGQI

-254 LRLPRK
+254 LSPPRK

-299 THTLHS
+299 TQTTHS
-305 PPKPRQP
+305 PSKTQAAPKKTTLKTRPTQTSEALHPSHINTHPKPITQP
-312 PKDHPQNQTN
+312 SSTHIRSSPL
-322 KPPKPSHKP
+322 KP

-336 EAHHTPLINTHPK
+336 EALLSSHISIHPK
-349 LISQV
+349 LFSQA
-354 TSAHIRSSSHNPHH
+354 TSAHIRSSSLKSHK
-368 HTSEALLSSPTKQ
+368 TV
-381 SPKLRISIN
+381 
-390 QSIRPTI
+390 
-397 FFHNYNPKYSK
+397 
-408 NKFKYYTKTPHPIQN
+408 TKTPDINQPVN
-423 SLYPQ
+423 Q
-428 SPHDKTQKTHPTHIQ
+428 STSTNQANHL
-443 RSADATPFPNTPQGN
+443 FP
-458 SAPAAIQRSADSPP
+458 
-472 PPGKPPLPHTPKPE
+472 
-486 RTDCQQGGCMVG
+486 
-498 TRCVGVS
+498 
-505 RWSYLAPEA
+505 
-514 PGGKVLCGHKPQSK
+514 
-528 PHLSEP
+528 
-534 GTHQRT
+534 
-540 WRVMGRP
+540 
-547 ARQAPQT
+547 
-554 PSMTRRNDR
+554 
-563 TRHDHA
+563 
-569 AAPLA
+569 
-574 DCPFVPPFIPQKK
+574 
-587 SPQAQTPRN
+587 
-596 SPKTKQHHLLRSFL
+596 
-610 SSLSSRSAR
+610 
-619 AFSLNVFTLSSLRPC
+619 
-634 SIP
+634 

>member
-1 MLSDLLIGPSSTFQH
+1 MLSDLLISPSPTCQH

-37 KRHPAPAERNHTL
+37 KRHPAPAKRNHTL
-50 RDPLIRLRI
+50 RNPLIRLRI
-59 PVPDTSLDQPSQ
+59 PVPDTSLDQPPQ

-94 LLLRLL
+94 LLLRLR

-122 RPLRHKQSSLT
+122 RPLRHKQSSLP

-158 PLRKHP
+158 SLRKHP

-202 SNLHTGLDSLHPPLS
+202 SQLHTGLDSLHPPLS

-266 RNIPQI
+266 RNIQYSSNPHPQTPQQPPEPSQAQKTNSKAA
-272 HIHKP
+272 KP
-277 LNNLPSPPRL
+277 H
-287 KRRIQKRQNHII
+287 NH
-299 THTLHS
+299 TYTPL

-312 PKDHPQNQTN
+312 PKTTLKTKPTN
-322 KPPKPSHKP
+322 
-331 HQHTS
+331 
-336 EAHHTPLINTHPK
+336 LY
-349 LISQV
+349 
-354 TSAHIRSSSHNPHH
+354 
-368 HTSEALLSSPTKQ
+368 
-381 SPKLRISIN
+381 
-390 QSIRPTI
+390 
-397 FFHNYNPKYSK
+397 HNYNPKSPK
-408 NKFKYYTKTPHPIQN
+408 NKFKYYTKTPAP
-423 SLYPQ
+423 P
-428 SPHDKTQKTHPTHIQ
+428 PHTHNTSSAALMAHRLPAHHKKTQ
-443 RSADATPFPNTPQGN
+443 
-458 SAPAAIQRSADSPP
+458 
-472 PPGKPPLPHTPKPE
+472 PHTPKK
-486 RTDCQQGGCMVG
+486 QNG
-498 TRCVGVS
+498 
-505 RWSYLAPEA
+505 
-514 PGGKVLCGHKPQSK
+514 
-528 PHLSEP
+528 
-534 GTHQRT
+534 
-540 WRVMGRP
+540 
-547 ARQAPQT
+547 QT
-554 PSMTRRNDR
+554 ASHPT
-563 TRHDHA
+563 
-569 AAPLA
+569 
-574 DCPFVPPFIPQKK
+574 KK
-587 SPQAQTPRN
+587 EPQAQTPRN
-596 SPKTKQHHLLRSFL
+596 SPKTKQHHLPLRNFL
-610 SSLSSRSAR
+610 SSLSNRSAR
-619 AFSLNVFTLSSLRPC
+619 AVTENL
-634 SIP
+634 

>member
-1 MLSDLLIGPSSTFQH
+1 MLSDLLIGPSPTCQH

-59 PVPDTSLDQPSQ
+59 PVPDTSLDQPPQ

-122 RPLRHKQSSLT
+122 RPLRHKQSSLP

-202 SNLHTGLDSLHPPLS
+202 SNLHTGLDPLHPPLS

-246 PPRDLTTL
+246 PPRNLTTL

-277 LNNLPSPPRL
+277 LNDLPSPPRL

-299 THTLHS
+299 THTTHS

-312 PKDHPQNQTN
+312 P
-322 KPPKPSHKP
+322 
-331 HQHTS
+331 
-336 EAHHTPLINTHPK
+336 
-349 LISQV
+349 
-354 TSAHIRSSSHNPHH
+354 
-368 HTSEALLSSPTKQ
+368 
-381 SPKLRISIN
+381 
-390 QSIRPTI
+390 
-397 FFHNYNPKYSK
+397 
-408 NKFKYYTKTPHPIQN
+408 
-423 SLYPQ
+423 
-428 SPHDKTQKTHPTHIQ
+428 
-443 RSADATPFPNTPQGN
+443 
-458 SAPAAIQRSADSPP
+458 
-472 PPGKPPLPHTPKPE
+472 
-486 RTDCQQGGCMVG
+486 
-498 TRCVGVS
+498 
-505 RWSYLAPEA
+505 
-514 PGGKVLCGHKPQSK
+514 
-528 PHLSEP
+528 
-534 GTHQRT
+534 
-540 WRVMGRP
+540 
-547 ARQAPQT
+547 
-554 PSMTRRNDR
+554 
-563 TRHDHA
+563 
-569 AAPLA
+569 
-574 DCPFVPPFIPQKK
+574 
-587 SPQAQTPRN
+587 
-596 SPKTKQHHLLRSFL
+596 
-610 SSLSSRSAR
+610 
-619 AFSLNVFTLSSLRPC
+619 
-634 SIP
+634 

>member
-1 MLSDLLIGPSSTFQH
+1 MLSYLLIAPSPTCQH

-37 KRHPAPAERNHTL
+37 KRHPAPAERNHPF
-50 RDPLIRLRI
+50 RDTLIRLRI
-59 PVPDTSLDQPSQ
+59 PIPDTSLDQPPQ

-100 LMLSVDRT
+100 LMLSVYRT
-108 HRHHTVDIR
+108 HRHHTMDIR

-195 LRNLLLH
+195 RRNLFLH
-202 SNLHTGLDSLHPPLS
+202 SQLQTGLDSLHPPLS

-235 KLQLNNPAGQI
+235 KPQLNNPAGQI

-254 LRLPRK
+254 
-260 IKKLSP
+260 LSP

-299 THTLHS
+299 TQTTHS
-305 PPKPRQP
+305 PSKTQAAPKKTTLKTRP
-312 PKDHPQNQTN
+312 TN
-322 KPPKPSHKP
+322 LRSPSPKP

-336 EAHHTPLINTHPK
+336 EAHHTTLINTHPK
-349 LISQV
+349 LFSQV
-354 TSAHIRSSSHNPHH
+354 PQNSHQNSGYQSTSQSVNLNQSGQPSFSIIIIQNTPKINLNITQKH
-368 HTSEALLSSPTKQ
+368 HTLSKTA
-381 SPKLRISIN
+381 SI
-390 QSIRPTI
+390 P
-397 FFHNYNPKYSK
+397 NPLTTNRK
-408 NKFKYYTKTPHPIQN
+408 
-423 SLYPQ
+423 
-428 SPHDKTQKTHPTHIQ
+428 KTHPTHIQ
-443 RSADATPFPNTPQGN
+443 RSADATP
-458 SAPAAIQRSADSPP
+458 
-472 PPGKPPLPHTPKPE
+472 
-486 RTDCQQGGCMVG
+486 
-498 TRCVGVS
+498 
-505 RWSYLAPEA
+505 RW
-514 PGGKVLCGHKPQSK
+514 
-528 PHLSEP
+528 
-534 GTHQRT
+534 
-540 WRVMGRP
+540 
-547 ARQAPQT
+547 
-554 PSMTRRNDR
+554 
-563 TRHDHA
+563 
-569 AAPLA
+569 
-574 DCPFVPPFIPQKK
+574 
-587 SPQAQTPRN
+587 
-596 SPKTKQHHLLRSFL
+596 
-610 SSLSSRSAR
+610 
-619 AFSLNVFTLSSLRPC
+619 
-634 SIP
+634 

>member
-1 MLSDLLIGPSSTFQH
+1 MLSDLLIGPSPTCQH

-59 PVPDTSLDQPSQ
+59 PVPDTSLDQPPQ

-108 HRHHTVDIR
+108 HRHHTMDIR

-202 SNLHTGLDSLHPPLS
+202 SNLHTGLDPLHPPLS
-217 RRHIPQRQI
+217 RRHIPQSQI

-287 KRRIQKRQNHII
+287 KRLIQKRQNHII
-299 THTLHS
+299 THTTHS

-322 KPPKPSHKP
+322 KPPKPSHMP
-331 HQHTS
+331 HPHTS
-336 EAHHTPLINTHPK
+336 EAHHTTLINTHPK
-349 LISQV
+349 LFSQPS
-354 TSAHIRSSSHNPHH
+354 SAHIRSSSLNPHQ
-368 HTSEALLSSPTKQ
+368 HTSEALLSSHTKQ

-390 QSIRPTI
+390 QSISQPIRPTI
-397 FFHNYNPKYSK
+397 FFHNYNPKSSK
-408 NKFKYYTKTPHPIQN
+408 NKFKYYTKTLQYIQN
-423 SLYPQ
+423 SLYPPIPSRQ
-428 SPHDKTQKTHPTHIQ
+428 IAKNSPHPHPTQRRCHTTSQHI
-443 RSADATPFPNTPQGN
+443 
-458 SAPAAIQRSADSPP
+458 
-472 PPGKPPLPHTPKPE
+472 
-486 RTDCQQGGCMVG
+486 
-498 TRCVGVS
+498 TR
-505 RWSYLAPEA
+505 
-514 PGGKVLCGHKPQSK
+514 K
-528 PHLSEP
+528 LS
-534 GTHQRT
+534 
-540 WRVMGRP
+540 
-547 ARQAPQT
+547 
-554 PSMTRRNDR
+554 
-563 TRHDHA
+563 
-569 AAPLA
+569 
-574 DCPFVPPFIPQKK
+574 
-587 SPQAQTPRN
+587 
-596 SPKTKQHHLLRSFL
+596 
-610 SSLSSRSAR
+610 
-619 AFSLNVFTLSSLRPC
+619 PC
-634 SIP
+634 SHPAQR

>member
-1 MLSDLLIGPSSTFQH
+1 MLSYLLIAPSPTCQH

-37 KRHPAPAERNHTL
+37 KRHPAPAERNHPF
-50 RDPLIRLRI
+50 RDTLIRLRI
-59 PVPDTSLDQPSQ
+59 PIPDTSLDQPPQ

-100 LMLSVDRT
+100 LMLSVYRT
-108 HRHHTVDIR
+108 HRHHTMDIR

-195 LRNLLLH
+195 RRNLFLH
-202 SNLHTGLDSLHPPLS
+202 SQLQTGLDSLHPPLS

-235 KLQLNNPAGQI
+235 KPQLNNPAGQI
-246 PPRDLTTL
+246 PPRNLTTL
-254 LRLPRK
+254 LSPPRK

-349 LISQV
+349 LISQA
-354 TSAHIRSSSHNPHH
+354 TSAHIRNSSLKSHK
-368 HTSEALLSSPTKQ
+368 TVTKT
-381 SPKLRISIN
+381 PDIN
-390 QSIRPTI
+390 QPIRPTRPIRPTI

-423 SLYPQ
+423 SLYPPIPSRQ
-428 SPHDKTQKTHPTHIQ
+428 IAKNSPHPHPTQRRCPTTSRHI
-443 RSADATPFPNTPQGN
+443 
-458 SAPAAIQRSADSPP
+458 
-472 PPGKPPLPHTPKPE
+472 
-486 RTDCQQGGCMVG
+486 
-498 TRCVGVS
+498 TR
-505 RWSYLAPEA
+505 
-514 PGGKVLCGHKPQSK
+514 K
-528 PHLSEP
+528 LS
-534 GTHQRT
+534 
-540 WRVMGRP
+540 
-547 ARQAPQT
+547 
-554 PSMTRRNDR
+554 
-563 TRHDHA
+563 
-569 AAPLA
+569 
-574 DCPFVPPFIPQKK
+574 
-587 SPQAQTPRN
+587 
-596 SPKTKQHHLLRSFL
+596 
-610 SSLSSRSAR
+610 
-619 AFSLNVFTLSSLRPC
+619 PC
-634 SIP
+634 SHPAQR

>member
-1 MLSDLLIGPSSTFQH
+1 MLSDLLIGPSPTCQH
-16 GNRKLHRRQLP
+16 GNRKLHRRQFP

-59 PVPDTSLDQPSQ
+59 PVPDTSLDQPPQ
-71 KPMMLNKRLQKP
+71 KPMMLNKMLQKT

-122 RPLRHKQSSLT
+122 RPIRHKQSSLP

-140 LPVKISMVSHHI
+140 LPVKISMVRHHI

-299 THTLHS
+299 THTTHS

-312 PKDHPQNQTN
+312 PKTTLKTKPTN
-322 KPPKPSHKP
+322 
-331 HQHTS
+331 
-336 EAHHTPLINTHPK
+336 LY
-349 LISQV
+349 
-354 TSAHIRSSSHNPHH
+354 
-368 HTSEALLSSPTKQ
+368 
-381 SPKLRISIN
+381 
-390 QSIRPTI
+390 
-397 FFHNYNPKYSK
+397 HNYNPKSPK
-408 NKFKYYTKTPHPIQN
+408 NKFKYYTKTPAP
-423 SLYPQ
+423 P
-428 SPHDKTQKTHPTHIQ
+428 PHTQHIQ
-443 RSADATPFPNTPQGN
+443 RSADGT
-458 SAPAAIQRSADSPP
+458 P
-472 PPGKPPLPHTPKPE
+472 PPGSPQENSTSHSQKTE
-486 RTDCQQGGCMVG
+486 RTDCQPSHKK
-498 TRCVGVS
+498 R
-505 RWSYLAPEA
+505 A
-514 PGGKVLCGHKPQSK
+514 PGPNTQELSQNQTTSSTPPQ
-528 PHLSEP
+528 L
-534 GTHQRT
+534 
-540 WRVMGRP
+540 
-547 ARQAPQT
+547 PQL
-554 PSMTRRNDR
+554 PLQPIRTRRY
-563 TRHDHA
+563 
-569 AAPLA
+569 
-574 DCPFVPPFIPQKK
+574 
-587 SPQAQTPRN
+587 
-596 SPKTKQHHLLRSFL
+596 
-610 SSLSSRSAR
+610 
-619 AFSLNVFTLSSLRPC
+619 
-634 SIP
+634 

>member
-1 MLSDLLIGPSSTFQH
+1 MLSDLLIGPSPTCQH

-59 PVPDTSLDQPSQ
+59 PVPDTGLDQPPQ

-94 LLLRLL
+94 LLLCLL

-122 RPLRHKQSSLT
+122 RPLRHKQSSLP

-140 LPVKISMVSHHI
+140 LPVKISMVRHHI

-299 THTLHS
+299 THTTLSLQNPGS
-305 PPKPRQP
+305 PQKTTLKTKP
-312 PKDHPQNQTN
+312 TN
-322 KPPKPSHKP
+322 
-331 HQHTS
+331 
-336 EAHHTPLINTHPK
+336 LY
-349 LISQV
+349 
-354 TSAHIRSSSHNPHH
+354 
-368 HTSEALLSSPTKQ
+368 
-381 SPKLRISIN
+381 
-390 QSIRPTI
+390 
-397 FFHNYNPKYSK
+397 HNYNPKSPK
-408 NKFKYYTKTPHPIQN
+408 NKFKYYTKTPAP
-423 SLYPQ
+423 PP
-428 SPHDKTQKTHPTHIQ
+428 PHTQHIQ
-443 RSADATPFPNTPQGN
+443 RSADGT
-458 SAPAAIQRSADSPP
+458 P
-472 PPGKPPLPHTPKPE
+472 PPGSPQENSTSHSQKTE
-486 RTDCQQGGCMVG
+486 RTDCQPSHKK
-498 TRCVGVS
+498 R
-505 RWSYLAPEA
+505 A
-514 PGGKVLCGHKPQSK
+514 PGPNTQELSQNQTTSSTPPQ
-528 PHLSEP
+528 L
-534 GTHQRT
+534 
-540 WRVMGRP
+540 
-547 ARQAPQT
+547 PQL
-554 PSMTRRNDR
+554 PLQPIRTRRY
-563 TRHDHA
+563 
-569 AAPLA
+569 
-574 DCPFVPPFIPQKK
+574 
-587 SPQAQTPRN
+587 
-596 SPKTKQHHLLRSFL
+596 
-610 SSLSSRSAR
+610 
-619 AFSLNVFTLSSLRPC
+619 
-634 SIP
+634 

>member
-1 MLSDLLIGPSSTFQH
+1 MLSDLLIGPSPTCQH

-59 PVPDTSLDQPSQ
+59 PVPDTGLDQPPQ

-94 LLLRLL
+94 LLLCLL

-122 RPLRHKQSSLT
+122 RPLRHKQSSLP

-140 LPVKISMVSHHI
+140 LPVKISMVRHHI

-277 LNNLPSPPRL
+277 LINLPSPPRL

-305 PPKPRQP
+305 PPKPKPRQP
-312 PKDHPQNQTN
+312 SKRPPSKPNQQTSEALTQATSTHIRS
-322 KPPKPSHKP
+322 PSHTPHQHTSEALLSSHISIHPKLFSQATSAHIRSSSLKP

-336 EAHHTPLINTHPK
+336 EA
-349 LISQV
+349 
-354 TSAHIRSSSHNPHH
+354 
-368 HTSEALLSSPTKQ
+368 LLSSHTKQ

-390 QSIRPTI
+390 QSISQPIRPTI
-397 FFHNYNPKYSK
+397 FFHNYNPKSSK
-408 NKFKYYTKTPHPIQN
+408 NKFKYYTKTLQYIQTSLYSPIPSRQTAKNSPHP
-423 SLYPQ
+423 
-428 SPHDKTQKTHPTHIQ
+428 HPTQ
-443 RSADATPFPNTPQGN
+443 R
-458 SAPAAIQRSADSPP
+458 
-472 PPGKPPLPHTPKPE
+472 
-486 RTDCQQGGCMVG
+486 
-498 TRCVGVS
+498 RC
-505 RWSYLAPEA
+505 P
-514 PGGKVLCGHKPQSK
+514 
-528 PHLSEP
+528 
-534 GTHQRT
+534 T
-540 WRVMGRP
+540 
-547 ARQAPQT
+547 
-554 PSMTRRNDR
+554 
-563 TRHDHA
+563 
-569 AAPLA
+569 PLA
-574 DCPFVPPFIPQKK
+574 DCLSVRPSLHSSHKK
-587 SPQAQTPRN
+587 RAPRPKHPGTLPKPNNIISPSAASSAP
-596 SPKTKQHHLLRSFL
+596 SPTDPLAPSP
-610 SSLSSRSAR
+610 STYSPSLHSAPVQ
-619 AFSLNVFTLSSLRPC
+619 SLE
-634 SIP
+634 

>member
-1 MLSDLLIGPSSTFQH
+1 
-16 GNRKLHRRQLP
+16 
-27 RNLSP
+27 
-32 VFRIM
+32 
-37 KRHPAPAERNHTL
+37 
-50 RDPLIRLRI
+50 
-59 PVPDTSLDQPSQ
+59 
-71 KPMMLNKRLQKP
+71 
-83 IHLRQLPAPEH
+83 
-94 LLLRLL
+94 
-100 LMLSVDRT
+100 
-108 HRHHTVDIR
+108 
-117 HTDRI
+117 
-122 RPLRHKQSSLT
+122 
-133 HPISTPY
+133 
-140 LPVKISMVSHHI
+140 MVRHHI

-202 SNLHTGLDSLHPPLS
+202 SNLHTGLDPLHPPLS

-299 THTLHS
+299 THTTHS

-349 LISQV
+349 LFSQPS
-354 TSAHIRSSSHNPHH
+354 SAYIRSSSLKPHK
-368 HTSEALLSSPTKQ
+368 TVTKT
-381 SPKLRISIN
+381 PDIN
-390 QSIRPTI
+390 QSTSQSVNQSGQPSFSII
-397 FFHNYNPKYSK
+397 I
-408 NKFKYYTKTPHPIQN
+408 IQN
-423 SLYPQ
+423 TPKINLNITQKHHTLSKTASIPQ
-428 SPHDKTQKTHPTHIQ
+428 SPHDKSPKTHPTHIQ
-443 RSADATPFPNTPQGN
+443 RSADALPPPGTSQGN
-458 SAPAAIQRSADSPP
+458 SAPAAIQRSADGPP
-472 PPGKPPLPHTPKPE
+472 PPGKPPHLTPPKT
-486 RTDCQQGGCMVG
+486 RTDRLPAGRLHGRDPV
-498 TRCVGVS
+498 R
-505 RWSYLAPEA
+505 R
-514 PGGKVLCGHKPQSK
+514 SK
-528 PHLSEP
+528 PLVIL
-534 GTHQRT
+534 G
-540 WRVMGRP
+540 
-547 ARQAPQT
+547 A
-554 PSMTRRNDR
+554 
-563 TRHDHA
+563 
-569 AAPLA
+569 
-574 DCPFVPPFIPQKK
+574 
-587 SPQAQTPRN
+587 
-596 SPKTKQHHLLRSFL
+596 
-610 SSLSSRSAR
+610 
-619 AFSLNVFTLSSLRPC
+619 
-634 SIP
+634 

>member
-1 MLSDLLIGPSSTFQH
+1 MLSYLLIAPSPTCQH

-37 KRHPAPAERNHTL
+37 KRHPAPAERNHPF
-50 RDPLIRLRI
+50 RDTLIRLRI
-59 PVPDTSLDQPSQ
+59 PIPDTSLDQPPQ

-100 LMLSVDRT
+100 LMLSVYRT

-164 AVLPKSRHPIR
+164 AVLPKSRHLIR

-195 LRNLLLH
+195 RRNLFLH
-202 SNLHTGLDSLHPPLS
+202 SQLQTGLDSLHPPLS

-235 KLQLNNPAGQI
+235 KPQLNNPAGQI

-254 LRLPRK
+254 LSPPRK

-299 THTLHS
+299 TQTTHS
-305 PPKPRQP
+305 PSKTQAAPKRP
-312 PKDHPQNQTN
+312 PSKPDQQTSEALTQATSAYIRS
-322 KPPKPSHKP
+322 PSHNH

-336 EAHHTPLINTHPK
+336 EAHLSSHINIHPK
-349 LISQV
+349 LFSQV
-354 TSAHIRSSSHNPHH
+354 PSAHIRSSSLKSHK
-368 HTSEALLSSPTKQ
+368 TVTKT
-381 SPKLRISIN
+381 PDIN
-390 QSIRPTI
+390 QPVNQSISQPIRPTI

-423 SLYPQ
+423 SLYPPIPSRQ
-428 SPHDKTQKTHPTHIQ
+428 ITKNSPHPHPTQRRCHTTSRHI
-443 RSADATPFPNTPQGN
+443 
-458 SAPAAIQRSADSPP
+458 
-472 PPGKPPLPHTPKPE
+472 
-486 RTDCQQGGCMVG
+486 
-498 TRCVGVS
+498 TR
-505 RWSYLAPEA
+505 
-514 PGGKVLCGHKPQSK
+514 K
-528 PHLSEP
+528 LS
-534 GTHQRT
+534 
-540 WRVMGRP
+540 
-547 ARQAPQT
+547 
-554 PSMTRRNDR
+554 
-563 TRHDHA
+563 
-569 AAPLA
+569 
-574 DCPFVPPFIPQKK
+574 
-587 SPQAQTPRN
+587 
-596 SPKTKQHHLLRSFL
+596 
-610 SSLSSRSAR
+610 
-619 AFSLNVFTLSSLRPC
+619 PC
-634 SIP
+634 SHPAQR